1 MGTAHDT
8 VVKTTAGAAAMGA
21 VTTGTTTANEAAMR
35 AQAASDCMVKG
46 KAASEA
52 EADFCAP
59 APFEGPAELFLSDI
73 HGEYEQASHIVNS
86 VRACPGGLSAL
97 HFVGDV
103 YDRGP
108 APDAVMDMLAAEPC
122 ADIQWGNHDIV
133 WMGAAAGQPGCIA
146 HVVRICARYG
156 NLSVLEDIYGIDLSA
171 LSKFAASAYA
181 DDPCAA
187 FGLKGSPALSD
198 AEQTRHV
205 KIQKAMAIIQFKVES
220 ALIARNPSFGLQDRD
235 LLGRVDFA
243 HGTVQIDGQIH
254 ELLDPVF
261 PTVDASDP
269 CRLSAAEQEVLDA
282 LVAAFTS
289 CEKLQRHIRVFLDRG
304 SLYKICGDLLLFH
317 ACVPLR
323 ADGHLQD
330 VELFG
335 TRYRGR
341 ALFDAVDAQVRAAFT
356 ASNPEKRRRGLDML
370 WYLWLGP
377 GSPLFAKSKMAT
389 FELYYVADKAAR
401 KEEKNPFY
409 TLCDDA
415 EVLARVFEDF
425 GMDASR
431 SHIVCGHVPV
441 KVKSGE
447 NPIRCGG
454 RFICIDGGM
463 SKPYRS
469 KTGVAG
475 LSLVKD
481 ACGRLFLAAHGM
493 GTAADEGAGELSGGL
508 WEKLRELPPLNS

>member
-1 MGTAHDT
+1 MAKTAVDT
-8 VVKTTAGAAAMGA
+8 RL
-21 VTTGTTTANEAAMR
+21 R
-35 AQAASDCMVKG
+35 ASGEGDP
-46 KAASEA
+46 
-52 EADFCAP
+52 AP

-73 HGEYEQASHIVNS
+73 HGEYEQASRVVDS
-86 VRACPGGLSAL
+86 VCSCDGGLGAL

-108 APDAVMDMLAAEPC
+108 APDAVMDMLAAAPD

-133 WMGAAAGQPGCIA
+133 WMGAAAGHPSCIA

-156 NLSVLEDIYGIDLSA
+156 NLSVLEDTYGVDLSA
-171 LSKFAASAYA
+171 LSGFALSAYA

-187 FGLKGSPALSD
+187 FGLKGSPALPD
-198 AEQTRHV
+198 AEAVRHV
-205 KIQKAMAIIQFKVES
+205 KIQKAMAIIQFKVEA
-220 ALIARNPSFGLQDRD
+220 ALIARNPSFGLAGRD
-235 LLGRVDFA
+235 LLARVDFA
-243 HGTVQIDGQIH
+243 HGTVEIDGRVH

-269 CRLSAAEQEVLDA
+269 CRLSAGEQEALDA
-282 LVAAFTS
+282 LVAAFTG

-317 ACVPLR
+317 ACVPLD
-323 ADGHLQD
+323 ADGQLRE

-335 TRYRGR
+335 RRYRGR
-341 ALFDAVDAQVRAAFT
+341 ALFDAVDAQVRAAFD
-356 ASNPEKRRRGLDML
+356 AAGPEERRRGLDLL

-401 KEEKNPFY
+401 AEEKNPFY
-409 TLCDDA
+409 TLCADA
-415 EVLARVFEDF
+415 QVLGRIFEDF
-425 GMDASR
+425 GMDAGRSR
-431 SHIVCGHVPV
+431 IVCGHVPV
-441 KVKSGE
+441 KVKDGE
-447 NPIRCGG
+447 DPVKCDG

-475 LSLVKD
+475 LSLAKD
-481 ACGRLFLAAHGM
+481 ARGRLFLAAHGM
-493 GTAADEGAGELSGGL
+493 GEKADAAAGELPGGL
-508 WEKLRELPPLNS
+508 WAQVRELSAL

>member
-1 MGTAHDT
+1 MSATHTA
-8 VVKTTAGAAAMGA
+8 
-21 VTTGTTTANEAAMR
+21 
-35 AQAASDCMVKG
+35 S
-46 KAASEA
+46 
-52 EADFCAP
+52 P
-59 APFEGPAELFLSDI
+59 AFEGPVELFLSDI
-73 HGEYEQASHIVNS
+73 HGEYDEAAQILASLGGDACDDGADAGG
-86 VRACPGGLSAL
+86 VRAAGSANAGDGADSAPGVSRL

-108 APDAVMDMLAAEPC
+108 EPDAVMDMLAAAPD

-431 SHIVCGHVPV
+431 SRIVCGHVPV

-447 NPIRCGG
+447 DPVRCGG

-481 ACGRLFLAAHGM
+481 ARGRFFLAAHGM
-493 GTAADEGAGELSGGL
+493 GAAADEGAGELSGGL